1 MLPHMTDA
9 LRSSLYLRLGS
20 AILAT
25 SLVVAA
31 NLVLARL

>member
-1 MLPHMTDA
+1 MTET

-25 SLVVAA
+25 SIVVAT
-31 NLVLARL
+31 NLVLSRM